1 VAILSEW
8 FRCAVVTA
16 PADREPTGAGG
27 RLAENILHFA
37 RALRAAGLPIG
48 PGRVADAV
56 RAVCA
61 VGVTSRGDFY
71 WTLHAVFVN
80 RADQRGIFD
89 QAFHVYWR
97 NPRLLEKML
106 SLVLPMSP
114 DGGQSDAALLSRRLS
129 EALFPPAPSNRDGSE
144 TSPPELELDASLTW
158 SNRELLQKKD
168 FEQMST
174 AEIAAAKAAIDRL
187 VLPVMSVPTRRF
199 EACRHGR
206 SIDMRASLRASLRTG
221 TGAMPLLH
229 RRHRKRLPPLV
240 ILCDISGSMSRY
252 SRMLLHFAHAITRYR
267 ERVFSFVF
275 ATRLSNITRPL
286 RARDVDDA
294 LESVS
299 AAVADWS
306 GGTRIGAC
314 LEEFNRVWS
323 RRVLAQGAVVL
334 LITDGLDREGGAGL
348 AHQAERLSKSC
359 RRLVWLNPLLRFEDF
374 EPRAIGMRA
383 LLPHVDDFRSAHNLE
398 SLESLV
404 ACLSATPP
412 GRPGARPRNAA

>member
-1 VAILSEW
+1 MSSRSATEP
-8 FRCAVVTA
+8 A
-16 PADREPTGAGG
+16 PVSG

-48 PGRVADAV
+48 PGRVMDAV

-61 VGVTSRGDFY
+61 VGVTNRSDFY

-106 SLVLPMSP
+106 SLVLPTSP
-114 DGGQSDAALLSRRLS
+114 ESGRPDASLLSRRLS
-129 EALFPPAPSNRDGSE
+129 DAFFPPAATREDESE
-144 TSPPELELDASLTW
+144 TPSPELELDASLTW

-168 FEQMST
+168 FEQMSA
-174 AEIAAAKAAIDRL
+174 AEIAAAKAAIHRL

-199 EACRHGR
+199 EAYRHGR

-221 TGAMPLLH
+221 SGAMPLL
-229 RRHRKRLPPLV
+229 RRRPRKRLPPLV

-252 SRMLLHFAHAITRYR
+252 SRMLLHFAHALTRYR
-267 ERVFSFVF
+267 ERVTSFVF
-275 ATRLSNITRPL
+275 ATRLSNISRPL

-294 LESVS
+294 LDRVS

-348 AHQAERLSKSC
+348 ARQAERLSKSC
-359 RRLVWLNPLLRFEDF
+359 RRLVWLNPLLRYEDF
-374 EPRAIGMRA
+374 EPRALGMRA
-383 LLPHVDDFRSAHNLE
+383 LLPYVDDFRSAHNLE

-404 ACLSATPP
+404 GCLSAMPQI
-412 GRPGARPRNAA
+412 RPGARLGNAA